1 MGSDYYPEVMGN
13 TLLINAPYVFSGVW
27 SVVKGFLDER
37 TRKKI
42 RIIGGGYKKT
52 LLEFID
58 EEDIPSF
65 IGGKCE
71 CKEFGGCMNSN
82 AGPWNDYE
90 IVKPKG
96 IRKRK
101 FRHPDINGRPIF
113 HDEDGNPILTVK
125 EPSKPIEELAANLEV
140 NIEEMKENKEENCF
154 EPGHADPENFAIE
167 ADIEEHIHAHHGE
180 FKP

>member
-58 EEDIPSF
+58 EENIPTF

-71 CKEFGGCMNSN
+71 CKEFGGCMYSN
-82 AGPWNDYE
+82 VGPWNDYE
-90 IVKPKG
+90 LVKPKG
-96 IRKRK
+96 IKKRK
-101 FRHPDINGRPIF
+101 FHHPYVNGRPIF
-113 HDEDGNPILTVK
+113 HD
-125 EPSKPIEELAANLEV
+125 
-140 NIEEMKENKEENCF
+140 
-154 EPGHADPENFAIE
+154 
-167 ADIEEHIHAHHGE
+167 
-180 FKP
+180 